1 MSVAENIAQV
11 RACIEESAKKSG
23 RRAEDIRLVAV
34 SKTVDLGRIREALG
48 TGIADLGENRVQEM
62 MEKMPELPE
71 NVRWHMIGRLQKNKV
86 KYIIGKTELIHSLCS
101 LEVAAEIERLSAKH
115 GVQTD
120 CLVQINIGRAPMK
133 HIRVRG
139 LMAIAPIV
147 EYPEAA
153 RPYFAR
159 MKELF
164 DGLPETEWVRRDWLS
179 MGMSG
184 DFEVAIEE
192 GANLV
197 RVGSSIFGRRNY

>member
-62 MEKMPELPE
+62 MEKMPELPK

-101 LEVAAEIERLSAKH
+101 LEVAAEIDAEIKRIITASYAETERKLTEHMDKLHTVAQYLFLHEKLD
-115 GVQTD
+115 GEQFD
-120 CLVQINIGRAPMK
+120 KLMK
-133 HIRVRG
+133 G
-139 LMAIAPIV
+139 EAL
-147 EYPEAA
+147 PEADNVPA
-153 RPYFAR
+153 IPSAPSVNGP
-159 MKELF
+159 ENP
-164 DGLPETEWVRRDWLS
+164 DG
-179 MGMSG
+179 
-184 DFEVAIEE
+184 EV
-192 GANLV
+192 GH
-197 RVGSSIFGRRNY
+197 